1 MKIFLIGM
9 IIISGNSLWA
19 QSLAK
24 VPDSVRKVVDDYN
37 MVNKTA
43 ANNIS
48 NLIDN
53 EDILKDKLV
62 KLAFKNAGIIA
73 ADANI
78 RIAEISRKKA
88 NSSFLSSV
96 NLGANVN
103 EFVVNNSPAANFF
116 PKYNLGVTIPL
127 DLFAKN
133 KAEKNTAD
141 QMIIFNSSQKEL
153 LKANIKARVLIQY
166 ETYKE
171 KKELVELQKMAMEE
185 DIDAYERAQQD
196 FKDEVI
202 TLEELNKI
210 FKSSVYEK
218 AILATKE
225 KDLRIA
231 IIQMEELIGVP
242 FQKVLQK

>member
-1 MKIFLIGM
+1 MKIFLICM

-43 ANNIS
+43 VSNSS

-53 EDILKDKLV
+53 EEILKDKLV
-62 KLAFKNAGIIA
+62 KLAFKNAGITA

-141 QMIIFNSSQKEL
+141 QMIIFNTSQKEL
-153 LKANIKARVLIQY
+153 LKANIKARVLMQY

-210 FKSSVYEK
+210 FKLSVYEK
-218 AILATKE
+218 AILSTKE

-231 IIQMEELIGVP
+231 IIQMEEIIGVP
-242 FQKVLQK
+242 IQKALQK